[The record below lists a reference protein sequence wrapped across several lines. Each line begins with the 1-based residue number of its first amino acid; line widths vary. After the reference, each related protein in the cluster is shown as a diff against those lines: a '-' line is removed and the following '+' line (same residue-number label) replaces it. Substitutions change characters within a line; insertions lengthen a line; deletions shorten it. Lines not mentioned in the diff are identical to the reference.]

1 MTIIQVLTKDQLIAA
16 NAWAIEVGY
25 NRAFEPAPL
34 LERLDSMPDDIRFP
48 ITLDLPH
55 HHANGVE
62 VDEHRRCHIVL
73 DPSGTRG
80 YLDIDLD
87 LFNSLDTVEVKE

>member
-1 MTIIQVLTKDQLIAA
+1 MTIIPVLTKDQLIAA

-55 HHANGVE
+55 
-62 VDEHRRCHIVL
+62 RRCHIVL